1 MRISRR
7 SNTSDNK
14 RAATRDN
21 WISNLIS
28 GLVSPGWQVYR
39 RKIHRDV
46 FEIVSSEKSVPRFD
60 SVEWSRDGGD
70 KKDVRDACDE
80 MCVCKTVFPRQ
91 VVARYIASP
100 RVNQSGWITIRAN
113 TSGVFSTPGES
124 SLPVPVCA
132 RISLIRDGIYY
143 RSPARSPWKLDP
155 RCRSDPILRYRVILI
170 WIFFPSSPR
179 KFIDLDQDETR
190 RLCSILYL
198 AGRKKKEIGKREGW
212 KNIRV
217 VKIITRE
224 G

>member
-91 VVARYIASP
+91 VVVHSFSP
-100 RVNQSGWITIRAN
+100 SKPIRLNNNPCKHIGRVFHAGRIFPSR
-113 TSGVFSTPGES
+113 P
-124 SLPVPVCA
+124 SL
-132 RISLIRDGIYY
+132 
-143 RSPARSPWKLDP
+143 RSNF
-155 RCRSDPILRYRVILI
+155 SDP
-170 WIFFPSSPR
+170 
-179 KFIDLDQDETR
+179 
-190 RLCSILYL
+190 
-198 AGRKKKEIGKREGW
+198 
-212 KNIRV
+212 
-217 VKIITRE
+217 
-224 G
+224 

>member
-1 MRISRR
+1 MHAVMRISRR
-7 SNTSDNK
+7 SNTTDNK

-100 RVNQSGWITIRAN
+100 RVNQSG
-113 TSGVFSTPGES
+113 
-124 SLPVPVCA
+124 
-132 RISLIRDGIYY
+132 
-143 RSPARSPWKLDP
+143 
-155 RCRSDPILRYRVILI
+155 
-170 WIFFPSSPR
+170 
-179 KFIDLDQDETR
+179 
-190 RLCSILYL
+190 
-198 AGRKKKEIGKREGW
+198 
-212 KNIRV
+212 
-217 VKIITRE
+217 
-224 G
+224 